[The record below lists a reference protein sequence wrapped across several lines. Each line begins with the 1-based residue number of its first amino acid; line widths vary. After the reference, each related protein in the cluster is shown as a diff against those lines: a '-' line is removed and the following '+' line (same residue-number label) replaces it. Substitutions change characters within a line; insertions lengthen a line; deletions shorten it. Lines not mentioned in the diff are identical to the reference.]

1 MWLIASLCF
10 VLFSLVNAHQQRII
24 YEQKLSSV
32 DNELISFGNE
42 SLAKYFHYNENLRPT
57 HIVRIKSAVDLEN
70 SRQIFTVHFE
80 IHSNDNDLVRQ
91 LTREILE
98 DFCFVNIYIYIRR
111 STNVQSRFMMI
122 QLDTFVLLFVRS
134 FVFH

>member
-10 VLFSLVNAHQQRII
+10 ALFSLVNAHQQRII

-32 DNELISFGNE
+32 DNELISFANE
-42 SLAKYFHYNENLRPT
+42 SLAKYFHYNENFRPT
-57 HIVRIKSAVDLEN
+57 HIFRIKSAVDLEN

-91 LTREILE
+91 LTREQFSKI
-98 DFCFVNIYIYIRR
+98 CFVNR

-122 QLDTFVLLFVRS
+122 QLDIFVLLFVRL